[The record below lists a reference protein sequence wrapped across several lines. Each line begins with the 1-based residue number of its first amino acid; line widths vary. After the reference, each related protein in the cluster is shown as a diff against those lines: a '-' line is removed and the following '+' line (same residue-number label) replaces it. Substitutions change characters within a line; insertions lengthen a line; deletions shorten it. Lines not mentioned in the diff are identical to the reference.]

1 MTTLTLISLFAIGV
15 IAIVFNK
22 KLKKARYEAK
32 YNKEMLSIEKQ
43 NYTILEQ
50 AFTNQSAFVSDLLE
64 ENKRK
69 SAKILDKNEQIEELK
84 NQVK

>member
-1 MTTLTLISLFAIGV
+1 MTTLNFILLIATIGN
-15 IAIVFNK
+15 AIVFNR

-69 SAKILDKNEQIEELK
+69 SAKILDKNKQIEELK
-84 NQVK
+84 NKVK

>member
-1 MTTLTLISLFAIGV
+1 MTTLNFILLIATIGN
-15 IAIVFNK
+15 AIVFNR
-22 KLKKARYEAK
+22 KLKKASYEAK

-50 AFTNQSAFVSDLLE
+50 AFTNQSTFVSDLLE
-64 ENKRK
+64 ESKRK
-69 SAKILDKNEQIEELK
+69 SAKILDKNKQIEYLK